1 MRIAQQFDIR
11 AILTRSPWFK
21 SLPDEAISTLAES
34 ARVELV
40 KAPNYLFEAGQPT
53 ESVFCVLSGWVR
65 ASVVSAFGD
74 EFALNDLKREAWV
87 GEAGLY
93 NDKPRLID
101 MQVKQD
107 AWVLRLPRTAI
118 LRVGEL
124 HPVMYRDIS
133 EHQAETARGVY
144 ELFAGMVLYSLKAR
158 LAGRLLALADSLGQA
173 HQLGVCIP
181 KKMSQTDMAR
191 LCLGSRQRVNKI
203 LRDWATRDLVVN
215 DGEYYVIRDLDRLA
229 DEVDSTEQK

>member
-1 MRIAQQFDIR
+1 MRIAQQFDIE

-21 SLPDEAISTLAES
+21 SLPGTAISILADA

-40 KAPNYLFEAGQPT
+40 KAPNYLFEVGQPT
-53 ESVFCVLSGWVR
+53 DCVFCVLSGWVR
-65 ASVVSAFGD
+65 ASVVSSFGD

-107 AWVLRLPRTAI
+107 AWVLRLPRAAV
-118 LRVGEL
+118 LRVGEK
-124 HPVMYRDIS
+124 HSIMYRDIS

-144 ELFAGMVLYSLKAR
+144 ELFTGMVLYSLKAR
-158 LAGRLLALADSLGQA
+158 LAGRLLALSESLGQP
-173 HQLGVCIP
+173 HELGVCIP

-203 LRDWATRDLVVN
+203 LREWASRDLVIN
-215 DGEYYVIRDLDRLA
+215 DGEFYVIRDFDRLA
-229 DEVDSTEQK
+229 DEVDPAEQK